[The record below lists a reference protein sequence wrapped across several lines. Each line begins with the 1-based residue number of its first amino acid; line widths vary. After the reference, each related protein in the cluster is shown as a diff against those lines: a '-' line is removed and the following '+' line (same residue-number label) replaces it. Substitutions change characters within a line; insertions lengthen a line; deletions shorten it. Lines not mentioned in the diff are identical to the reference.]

1 MATASDDSSTGA
13 TDTGA
18 TDTGATDTSTQQ
30 ARVVPRRILW
40 PFILLTSCFAFW
52 GLANNM
58 TDTLLAAFKQIMSMS
73 DFRTSWVQM
82 AFYGAYGCLALPA
95 ALFVRKFTYKAGVLL
110 GLGLFIVGALLF
122 YPASLTM
129 NYFHFLGALYI
140 LAGGL
145 SILETSA
152 NPFVIALG
160 PEGTGTQRLNLAQ
173 SFNPLGSILGVFLSQ
188 QFILSNLNQA
198 GAEERA
204 QMTAEQLQAV
214 QSAEL
219 NAVMGPYVGVAVV
232 LLVVWV
238 LIAATRMPDASDPD
252 REFSLLATFKRLFG
266 RRRYVGGVVAQFF
279 YIGAQIGVWSFT
291 IRYVMDELGLN
302 EAAASSYYTA
312 ALILFTASR
321 FLCTWLMKFVKSS
334 TLLSV
339 LAGLALAL
347 TTTVILGG
355 GYVGVVALVGIS
367 GCMSLM
373 FPTIFGLALEGLG
386 EDAKIGGSGLIM
398 AILGGAVLPA
408 VQGLISDATGSINLA
423 YTVPLFCFVVIVL
436 YGVFTHQSRWMA
448 APASNV

>member
-1 MATASDDSSTGA
+1 MATASDDSSP
-13 TDTGA
+13 GA

-436 YGVFTHQSRWMA
+436 YGVFTHRSRWMA

>member
-1 MATASDDSSTGA
+1 MATASDDSS
-13 TDTGA
+13 TGA